1 MWFES
6 IPLCKRHSKH
16 KAIHTFMP
24 NSIRLIDR
32 DLLASLVPMSK
43 AIDLMKPAFAQLSR
57 TENSAQVPIRAHL
70 KNQHHTESLY
80 MPVSL
85 EDCEA
90 FGVKIV
96 GMSQANEQRGLPFIS
111 AMVLVLDGHT
121 GRVTGMIEG
130 SYLTALRTGA
140 ASGLA
145 TDLLAN
151 PEANVLAVFG
161 AGVQART
168 QVEAVAAV
176 RPLKKVWVFNRTR
189 SHAETF
195 AQEMSASL
203 GIEMQVAEDPNR
215 LAEAQIICTATTAST
230 PIFEKEQLAP
240 GAHINAVGAYRK
252 DMAEIHPEVV
262 KVSELFVDQVAA
274 TLVEA
279 GDVIQ
284 PIEAGLI
291 SHAHILAELG
301 EVVLDTH
308 PGRSDPE
315 AITLFKSVGNAV
327 QDLSVADYALTMA
340 EQKGVGLLIP
350 W

>member
-1 MWFES
+1 MS
-6 IPLCKRHSKH
+6 S
-16 KAIHTFMP
+16 
-24 NSIRLIDR
+24 SIRLINR
-32 DLLASLVPMSK
+32 DLLASLVPMAK
-43 AIDLMKPAFAQLSR
+43 AIGLMKPAFAQLSR
-57 TENSAQVPIRAHL
+57 TENPAQVPIRAHL
-70 KNQHHTESLY
+70 KNRHHTESLY

-96 GMSQANEQRGLPFIS
+96 GMSKGNEQKGFPFIS

-121 GRVTGMIEG
+121 GRVKGMIEG
-130 SYLTALRTGA
+130 TYLTALRTGA

-151 PEANVLAVFG
+151 PEADVLAVFG
-161 AGVQART
+161 AGVQAKT
-168 QVEAVAAV
+168 QVEAVASV
-176 RPLKKVWVFNRTR
+176 RSLKRIWVFNRTR
-189 SHAETF
+189 SRAETF
-195 AQEMSASL
+195 AKEMAASL
-203 GIEMQVAEDPNR
+203 DIEVAVAEHPSR
-215 LAEAQIICTATTAST
+215 LAEAQIICTATTSST
-230 PIFEKEQLAP
+230 PVFDTTYLSP
-240 GAHINAVGAYRK
+240 GTHISAVGAYRK

-262 KVSELFVDQVAA
+262 NVSELFVDQVAA

-284 PIEAGLI
+284 PIEAGII
-291 SHAHILAELG
+291 SQAHILAELG
-301 EVVLDTH
+301 EVVIGTH
-308 PGRSDPE
+308 PGRSHRE

-340 EQKGVGLLIP
+340 EQEGLGILIP

>member
-1 MWFES
+1 MS
-6 IPLCKRHSKH
+6 R
-16 KAIHTFMP
+16 
-24 NSIRLIDR
+24 SIRLINR
-32 DLLASLVPMSK
+32 ELLASLVPMPK
-43 AIDLMKPAFAQLSR
+43 AIELMRPAFAQLSR
-57 TENSAQVPIRAHL
+57 TENPAQVPIRAHL
-70 KNQHHTESLY
+70 KNQKNTESLY

-96 GMSQANEQRGLPFIS
+96 GMSHENEQRGLPFIS

-121 GRVTGMIEG
+121 GRVRGMIEG

-151 PEANVLAVFG
+151 PEAEVLAIFG

-168 QVEAVAAV
+168 QVKAVAAV
-176 RPLKKVWVFNRTR
+176 RALKKIWVFNRTQ

-195 AQEMSASL
+195 AKEMSESL
-203 GIEMQVAEDPNR
+203 HIEVSIADRPER
-215 LAEAQIICTATTAST
+215 LAEAHIICTATTAST
-230 PIFEKEQLAP
+230 PVFDIDHLSA
-240 GAHINAVGAYRK
+240 GTHICAVGAYRS

-262 KVSELFVDQVAA
+262 RESELFVDQVAA

-284 PIEAGLI
+284 PIEAGTI
-291 SHAHILAELG
+291 SRAHILAELG
-301 EVVLDTH
+301 EVVLGTH
-308 PGRSDPE
+308 PGRSNRE

-327 QDLSVADYALTMA
+327 QDLSVADYALNMA
-340 EQKGVGLLIP
+340 EQQGLGVLIP